1 MKKRFVLYRRG
12 GVYYLED
19 TEARRRVSLQTS
31 NRDEAEKLVE
41 ARNETLQQSAFHLAM
56 GRTYLAAADPQLVE
70 RTWQQVM
77 DEFCS
82 KGKDVTRQRRLRGI
96 RRPPFDSIRNKKL
109 IETTGDDFR
118 TVLAAG
124 GVMTNCDLRCLHNL
138 ALGMGWLHAPII
150 PPKLWPHPALKR
162 KRAIT
167 WPEQRRII
175 AAEKNVER
183 RHYYELLWE
192 VGAAQTDAA
201 SLTAEHID
209 WSTNTISYQRRKTG
223 ELACLA
229 IGPRLAALLQQL
241 PAKGPLF
248 PWISKTT
255 DSARSAEFYR
265 RCRLLNIRG
274 VSLHSYRYAWA
285 QRAKAAGYPQRWAQN
300 ALGHNSCAVHQAY
313 ARDGF
318 GVCPSLEDFEQRP
331 KGNKPP
337 FNRAPESQPS
347 AVALPASPA
356 PDPLSSHEPNIIKLP
371 GI

>member
-19 TEARRRVSLQTS
+19 TDLHRRTSLQTC
-31 NRDEAEKLVE
+31 NRTEAKKLVQ
-41 ARNETLQQSAFHLAM
+41 ARNDALQQSAFHLAM

-70 RTWQQVM
+70 RTWQHVM

-82 KGKDVTRQRRLRGI
+82 KGKDATRQRRLRGT
-96 RRPPFDSIRNKKL
+96 RRPVFDSIRNKKL
-109 IETTGDDFR
+109 IETTGNDFR

-124 GVMTNCDLRCLHNL
+124 RVMANCDLRCLHNL
-138 ALGMGWLHAPII
+138 ALGLGWLPAPII
-150 PPKLWPHPALKR
+150 PPRLWPQPAFKR
-162 KRAIT
+162 KGAIT
-167 WPEQRRII
+167 WPEHRRII
-175 AAEKNVER
+175 TAEKNDER

-209 WSTNTISYQRRKTG
+209 WSTATLSYQRRKTG

-229 IGPRLAALLQQL
+229 IGSRLAALLRLL
-241 PAKGPLF
+241 PSKGPLF

-285 QRAKAAGYPQRWAQN
+285 YPI
-300 ALGHNSCAVHQAY
+300 LGSSN
-313 ARDGF
+313 
-318 GVCPSLEDFEQRP
+318 E
-331 KGNKPP
+331 
-337 FNRAPESQPS
+337 
-347 AVALPASPA
+347 LPATPTQTST
-356 PDPLSSHEPNIIKLP
+356 
-371 GI
+371 G